1 MRRQHTSLCPARV
14 PVTHCNRLPLWLMM
28 ILDLG
33 RSSNIW
39 IRLILWGAHLTK
51 SGCPVA
57 LQSGSPQRVHS
68 MGKTS
73 ELWGFGQSRA
83 RWPNLLH
90 RKHRD
95 LPTAS
100 KCNPEASSWRRKK
113 VLSIL
118 LICLS
123 TTEWSLLHD
132 RTLQLPFFKGSRSS
146 LNLLIS
152 QEEASHCYK
161 TVQQQMPSSSGLE
174 IHQLAIWPALDE
186 RLGTKFKW
194 PMLSIFDVD
203 GDVLLGQLKSVWPK
217 PAHKLHGFW
226 ILALWQSL
234 EKWPDCPQLKHFF
247 AEAVVSSFRLVKYLH
262 FQHCNFTANRQLW
275 PSKL

>member
-1 MRRQHTSLCPARV
+1 MRLLWQCFQLYLNSSIPKIRRQHTSLCPARV

-57 LQSGSPQRVHS
+57 LQSGSPQRVHNI
-68 MGKTS
+68 GKTS

-83 RWPNLLH
+83 KWPNLLH

-100 KCNPEASSWRRKK
+100 KCNLGASSWHGKK

-118 LICLS
+118 LLFLW
-123 TTEWSLLHD
+123 TPEWSLLHD
-132 RTLQLPFFKGSRSS
+132 RALQLPFFKGSRASFKLS
-146 LNLLIS
+146 IS
-152 QEEASHCYK
+152 QK
-161 TVQQQMPSSSGLE
+161 
-174 IHQLAIWPALDE
+174 
-186 RLGTKFKW
+186 
-194 PMLSIFDVD
+194 
-203 GDVLLGQLKSVWPK
+203 
-217 PAHKLHGFW
+217 
-226 ILALWQSL
+226 
-234 EKWPDCPQLKHFF
+234 
-247 AEAVVSSFRLVKYLH
+247 
-262 FQHCNFTANRQLW
+262 
-275 PSKL
+275 